1 MSKALRAAVLVVVIA
16 ALGAGG
22 YWYWRQRQAGTLPD
36 GIAGMNGRLEADQ
49 VDVSTKM
56 AGRVIE
62 ILVREGDFVEAG
74 AVVARMDRAE
84 LDAQIAGAEA
94 QVIQAEKAAAS
105 AAAAVAQ
112 AESQRSLSQQE
123 FDRAAA
129 LHARGYQ
136 SVEVLDQRRAQL
148 TAAEAA
154 LVAARANTDQAL
166 AAIDT
171 AKAALTRL
179 RTLAKDAELVAPR
192 AGRVQY
198 RLAEPGEVLAAGAR
212 VVTLLDVGAV
222 YMTIYLPASQV
233 GRLAIGSEARL
244 VLDPVPE
251 YVIPATVSFVSAD
264 AQFTPNAVETRDER
278 DKLMFKVKLRIDPA
292 ILDAY
297 QARVK
302 TGVRGMGYVRYDQKA
317 EWPANLAVRLPGE

>member
-1 MSKALRAAVLVVVIA
+1 MSRLLRAVLVLLVIG

-22 YWYWRQRQAGTLPD
+22 YWYWHQRQAGVLPD
-36 GIAGMNGRLEADQ
+36 GIAGANGRLEADQ

-56 AGRVIE
+56 AGRVVE
-62 ILVREGDFVEAG
+62 ILVHEGDFVSAG
-74 AVVARMDRAE
+74 ETVARMDRAE
-84 LDAQIAGAEA
+84 IDAQVAGARA
-94 QVIQAEKAAAS
+94 QVTQAEKAVAS
-105 AAAAVAQ
+105 AEASVAQ
-112 AESQRSLSQQE
+112 AESQKALAKQE
-123 FDRAAA
+123 YDRAEA
-129 LHARGYQ
+129 LHRRGFQ

-148 TAAEAA
+148 AAADAALAAAEAN
-154 LVAARANTDQAL
+154 VAQAE

-171 AKAALTRL
+171 AKASLDRL
-179 RTLAKDAELVAPR
+179 LTLAADTELKAPR

-222 YMTIYLPASQV
+222 YMTIYLPASEV
-233 GRLAIGSEARL
+233 GRLAISSEARL

-278 DKLMFKVKLRIDPA
+278 DKLMFKVKLRIAPD
-292 ILDAY
+292 LLEAY
-297 QARVK
+297 QAQVK
-302 TGVRGMGYVRYDQKA
+302 TGVRGMGYVRYGADA
-317 EWPANLAVRLPGE
+317 EWPDDLAVRLPR